1 MPAWVPSNVDVSP
14 DVTVERQTGTGYGC
28 TGLLASV
35 LRMGILQLN

>member
-1 MPAWVPSNVDVSP
+1 MPAWVPSDANVSP
-14 DVTVERQTGTGYGC
+14 DVSVGAQTGTGCGC